1 MQWTTC
7 WKSGLSLTHERTDPT
22 FAVFKQFEPFHHG
35 GVASVCFTI
44 SLVSRLALVKPESTI
59 VNIFNGADETRW
71 NDRAISGIMTV
82 INVVIGMAIELDY
95 WLPSCASCQNG
106 KQRGRCES
114 VLVVVIN
121 FFRGP
126 WTSVR
131 HEKTSNDR
139 WERCPLPPR
148 PNANWLIPRLPI
160 NIGEVGP
167 AIPRHS
173 QERERMNWNNWNPCH
188 HEYVPRNQCP
198 MPAWLDLDHGPPDGG
213 HPTKPSSLST
223 QKPLHCSIDMVQE
236 YLCFY

>member
-35 GVASVCFTI
+35 GVASACFTI

-106 KQRGRCES
+106 KQRRCDS

-121 FFRGP
+121 FFRERLSVTKKHPLGKMSFA
-126 WTSVR
+126 TSPQR
-131 HEKTSNDR
+131 QLTQRQLTD
-139 WERCPLPPR
+139 
-148 PNANWLIPRLPI
+148 
-160 NIGEVGP
+160 
-167 AIPRHS
+167 
-173 QERERMNWNNWNPCH
+173 
-188 HEYVPRNQCP
+188 
-198 MPAWLDLDHGPPDGG
+198 
-213 HPTKPSSLST
+213 SSSPY
-223 QKPLHCSIDMVQE
+223 KHW
-236 YLCFY
+236 